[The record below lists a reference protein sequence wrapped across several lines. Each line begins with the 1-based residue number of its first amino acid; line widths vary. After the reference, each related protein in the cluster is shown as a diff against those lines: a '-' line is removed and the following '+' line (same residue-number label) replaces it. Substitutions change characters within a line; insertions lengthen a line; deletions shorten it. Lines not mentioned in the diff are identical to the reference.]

1 MNITN
6 ATTVAS
12 PVQQRVVPAES
23 ASNARLSAGS
33 NKASPIPAQDVSTT
47 GRSEAK
53 TSKEAIQE
61 AARKVE
67 KFVSL
72 ANSEI
77 KFSLDEDTGMSIVK
91 VIDKATDQ
99 VIRQIPSEEVVAIAR
114 TLDKLQ
120 GLLFTGKA

>member
-1 MNITN
+1 MNIPN
-6 ATTVAS
+6 ATAVT
-12 PVQQRVVPAES
+12 PAPHRITTPDS
-23 ASNARLSAGS
+23 ASIARLSPGS
-33 NKASPIPAQDVSTT
+33 DKSPGLQTLD
-47 GRSEAK
+47 
-53 TSKEAIQE
+53 TSKTTRPDGDSDKDTILEAVRQ
-61 AARKVE
+61 VE

-72 ANSEI
+72 TNSEI
-77 KFSLDEDTGMSIVK
+77 KFSVDEDTGMSIVR